1 MERKEAKQKL
11 SELIGSDLRPLADK
25 YGVTVWKEG
34 KLNKGWVGHTIER
47 HLGLPINSS
56 RSPNFGSWELKQASL
71 KKTIRGKIKVKET
84 IAITMIDPIEISEK
98 EFEESHLFR
107 KMLKALVV
115 ARLFESKA
123 EEKTILYSVSD
134 FDLGDSQIF
143 ELVKQDY
150 EKVREVIK
158 TLGFHALTGKM
169 GVLIQPRT
177 KGPGHGSTSRAFYAR
192 TPFVAH
198 IVGLEIHPLLIE
210 QNKGE

>member
-1 MERKEAKQKL
+1 MEREEAKQKL
-11 SELIGSDLRPLADK
+11 AELIGIDLRPLADK

-34 KLNKGWVGHTIER
+34 KLNKGWAGQTIER

-71 KKTIRGKIKVKET
+71 KKTVIGEIKVKET
-84 IAITMIDPIEISEK
+84 LAITMIDPIEVSAK
-98 EFEESHLFR
+98 EFEGSHLFR

-134 FDLGDSQIF
+134 FDLGDSRVF

-150 EKVREVIK
+150 EEVRRAIK
-158 TLGFHALTGKM
+158 AFGFQALSGKM

-192 TPFVAH
+192 TAFVAH
-198 IVGLEIHPLLIE
+198 IVGLRVHPLLIE
-210 QNKGE
+210 

>member
-1 MERKEAKQKL
+1 MEREEAKQKL
-11 SELIGSDLRPLADK
+11 AELIGIDLRPLADK

-34 KLNKGWVGHTIER
+34 KLNKGWAGQTIER

-71 KKTIRGKIKVKET
+71 KKTISGEVKVKET
-84 IAITMIDPIEISEK
+84 IAITMIDPIEVSAK

-134 FDLGDSQIF
+134 FDLGDSRVF

-150 EKVREVIK
+150 EEVRRVIK
-158 TLGFHALTGKM
+158 AFGFHALSGKM

-192 TPFVAH
+192 TAFVAH
-198 IVGLEIHPLLIE
+198 IVGLRDHPLLME
-210 QNKGE
+210 